1 MSTSHLQNLLVAYT
15 ATATGKDAL
24 NLGAVLARTTGAHL
38 HIVTVLPEDD
48 AYAAVYPSDRGHVP
62 IIQKQVRGWL
72 EEAQASLPEDI
83 KSTIHTV
90 SDSSDAAG
98 LLAAAQQLNCEGIVL
113 GGRRGGILRR
123 FKLGT
128 TANTL
133 LHSSPVPVILAPAGY
148 DNQQPLS
155 RITAMFGPR
164 PGAKEVI
171 SRALTAAKT
180 HTLPLRLVSLV
191 FVDRDD
197 HPIGVDE
204 STPAGALIDQVETF
218 GNEQLAAQAAD
229 LVANKQA
236 STVVATGKSV
246 DDAVGELAWLED
258 ELVLVGSSRLATANR
273 IFLGS
278 TASKML
284 RAVSVPMMII
294 PAGPPPRQAHE
305 LSEIKEDLL

>member
-24 NLGAVLARTTGAHL
+24 NLGAALARTTGAHL

-72 EEAQASLPEDI
+72 EEARASLPEDI
-83 KSTIHTV
+83 HSTIHTV

-98 LLAAAQQLNCEGIVL
+98 LLAAAQRLHCEGIVL

-148 DNQQPLS
+148 NNQQHLS

-164 PGAKEVI
+164 PGAKDVI

-197 HPIGVDE
+197 HPIEVNE

-218 GNEQLAAQAAD
+218 GNEQLAVQAAD

-246 DDAVGELAWLED
+246 ADAVGELAWLED

-278 TASKML
+278 TASRML

-294 PAGPPPRQAHE
+294 PAGTQQQPSRT
-305 LSEIKEDLL
+305 SSRTI